1 MKSQLFRFLP
11 IVLGIGIGW
20 LILHPPAW
28 SQGLGSMGWAVNGA
42 LCALLLLATVPL
54 MALSALPAELRTR
67 PLDPG
72 QAPPELEELRR
83 EYLRLGFLEVG
94 PPLRVEVAPAATVL
108 GFVHQSEPVYGTVY
122 RTTTIPAKTGH
133 DFVSILEGERGGL
146 TTCADPAGAVL
157 PAAPGE
163 FRQVLS
169 GSKPETLLQAHLEG
183 LRFLREQ
190 GLAPRAVSAEAFP
203 RDLGAGIRHQRRTF
217 LASPLRS
224 SLLTFWRAATKQV
237 PFVGRLSDQAVA
249 ARQVASL
256 LAGQTGRAF

>member
-11 IVLGIGIGW
+11 IALGIVIGW
-20 LILHPPAW
+20 LILNPPAW
-28 SQGLGSMGWAVNGA
+28 FQGLGSLGWAVNGA

-72 QAPPELEELRR
+72 RVPSELEELRQ
-83 EYLRLGFLEVG
+83 EYLRLGFRAAG
-94 PPLRVEVAPAATVL
+94 PPLRVEVAPAATLL
-108 GFVHQSEPVYGTVY
+108 GFVHQSEPIYGTIY
-122 RTTTIPAKTGH
+122 RTTTIPAKVGH
-133 DFVSILEGERGGL
+133 DFVSVLDGDRGGL

-157 PAAPGE
+157 PAAAGE
-163 FRQVLS
+163 FRQVLA
-169 GSKPETLLQAHLEG
+169 GAKPELLLQAHLEG

-190 GLAPRAVSAEAFP
+190 GLAARAVSAEAFP

-217 LASPLRS
+217 LSAPLRS

-237 PFVGRLSDQAVA
+237 PFVGRLRDQAVA
-249 ARQVASL
+249 SRQVQCL
-256 LAGQTGRAF
+256 LAGGTQRAF